1 MYYETVVEFET
12 ELGNDRVKKT
22 REYFLVVAD
31 SVSYAE
37 AQTVSL
43 LEGLSDWT
51 VISVRKSRIKAVK
64 TDLLPET
71 SQ

>member
-43 LEGLSDWT
+43 LEDSD
-51 VISVRKSRIKAVK
+51 
-64 TDLLPET
+64 
-71 SQ
+71 